1 MPKKSEIGFLCCFY
15 ILIIEVCS
23 KNLDRWF
30 IYYLVI
36 ASKDGK
42 MTKLCKDY
50 GREPQFSMW
59 QLCGVQVELTE
70 KTTQLASHKE
80 SNFKLTQ
87 GIEEAI
93 AKIQEKN
100 TKVEDLELRIET
112 EARVMNEQV
121 DFFTFF
127 ADLLISNYLSFSLY
141 LTHLTHILWLSVN
154 LSTFLSL
161 VVSLR

>member
-1 MPKKSEIGFLCCFY
+1 MVGSH
-15 ILIIEVCS
+15 
-23 KNLDRWF
+23 NF
-30 IYYLVI
+30 I
-36 ASKDGK
+36 
-42 MTKLCKDY
+42 
-50 GREPQFSMW
+50 W

-121 DFFTFF
+121 NFT
-127 ADLLISNYLSFSLY
+127 LS
-141 LTHLTHILWLSVN
+141 LSVIVGVFTLKKLCIIYHMARARSKLGSSKE
-154 LSTFLSL
+154 LSGFA
-161 VVSLR
+161 